1 MNVKSLFVLGLGA
14 LAFAACSND
23 DDPVE
28 KQDETV
34 VVNLAK
40 QADYTI
46 YSGETTLKT
55 SFGATRADMPTG
67 ETYTIDT
74 DQAEVN
80 LTVNDPRVNT
90 ENPYDYVAT
99 KLSIHL
105 RYATDAKVFIPVGK
119 ELYCDADDMAI
130 VGAHKV
136 DASVKYNTEP
146 HTVSMEIGGN
156 TVTLTVSYSDEGITV
171 ETEGMNADVLAYTEE
186 NYKDGLTFEVWNYY
200 NQTATRDGIKEL
212 ADESEVTLTSTPG
225 FYINGF
231 NELPKYNGKVYS
243 KVNEEDGLLYPYTD
257 EECKEPLASEYWTR
271 PNDKNGK
278 PTKDYALVVDK
289 NANDCVVAPTN
300 TDLALSDMAIR
311 SQFNVVYTKYDDQ
324 KK

>member
-28 KQDETV
+28 KQEKTV

-55 SFGATRADMPTG
+55 SFGTTRANMPTG
-67 ETYTIDT
+67 EGYTIDT

-80 LTVNDPRVNT
+80 LSVNDPRVNT

-105 RYATDAKVFIPVGK
+105 RYATDAEVFIPVPK

-130 VGAHKV
+130 VKNHAEGNYV
-136 DASVKYNTEP
+136 YNTEP
-146 HTVSMEIGGN
+146 HTVSMDLGGN
-156 TVTLTVSYSDEGITV
+156 TVTLTVSYSAEGITV
-171 ETEGMNADVLAYTEE
+171 KTEGMNADVLAYTEGK
-186 NYKDGLTFEVWNYY
+186 YKDGLTFEVWNYY
-200 NQTATRDGIKEL
+200 NKTAARDNIKAL
-212 ADESEVTLTSTPG
+212 ADESEVTLKSTPG

-231 NELPKYNGKVYS
+231 NELPKYNGKIYS
-243 KVNEEDGLLYPYTD
+243 KEGADGLLYPYKD
-257 EECKEPLASEYWTR
+257 EDCNEPLETEYWTR
-271 PNDKNGK
+271 PNDKNGAD
-278 PTKDYALVVDK
+278 TRDYALVVEK

-300 TDLALSDMAIR
+300 TDLTLTDKVKIR
-311 SQFNVVYTKYDDQ
+311 SQFNQIYTKYDDQ
-324 KK
+324 K

>member
-55 SFGATRADMPTG
+55 SFGATRANMPTG

-80 LTVNDPRVNT
+80 LSVNAPRENT

-105 RYATDAKVFIPVGK
+105 RYATDAEVFIPVSK
-119 ELYCDADDMAI
+119 DLYCDADDMAI
-130 VGAHKV
+130 VKNHAEGNYV
-136 DASVKYNTEP
+136 YNTDP
-146 HTVSMEIGGN
+146 HTVTMNIGGKD
-156 TVTLTVSYSDEGITV
+156 VTLTVAYEDEGIRVT
-171 ETEGMNADVLAYTEE
+171 TSGMDADVLAYTEE
-186 NYKDGLTFEVWNYY
+186 NYNDGLTFEVWNYY
-200 NQTATRDGIKEL
+200 NADADRDEIKAL
-212 ADESEVTLTSTPG
+212 ADESEVTLEATPG

-231 NELPKYNGKVYS
+231 NELPKYNGKIYS
-243 KVNEEDGLLYPYTD
+243 KEGADGLLYPYTD
-257 EECKEPLASEYWTR
+257 EECTQELDDQYWTR
-271 PNDKNGK
+271 PNDKNGD
-278 PTKDYALVVDK
+278 PSKDYALAVEK
-289 NANDCVVAPTN
+289 NENDCVVVPTN

-311 SQFNVVYTKYDDQ
+311 SQFNVVYTKYNDQ

>member
-55 SFGATRADMPTG
+55 SFGTTRANMPTG

-80 LTVNDPRVNT
+80 LTVNDPRENT

-105 RYATDAKVFIPVGK
+105 RYATDAEVFIPVSK
-119 ELYCDADDMAI
+119 DLYCDADDMAI
-130 VGAHKV
+130 VKNHAEGNYV
-136 DASVKYNTEP
+136 YNTDP
-146 HTVSMEIGGN
+146 HTVTMNIGGKD
-156 TVTLTVSYSDEGITV
+156 VTLTVSYEDEGIRV
-171 ETEGMNADVLAYTEE
+171 KTEGMNADVLAYTEK

-200 NQTATRDGIKEL
+200 NQTATRDVIKGL

-243 KVNEEDGLLYPYTD
+243 KEGADGLLYPYTD
-257 EECKEPLASEYWTR
+257 EECTQELDDQYWTR
-271 PNDKNGK
+271 PNDKNGD
-278 PTKDYALVVDK
+278 PSKDYALAVEK
-289 NANDCVVAPTN
+289 NENDCVVAPTN

-324 KK
+324 QK

>member
-55 SFGATRADMPTG
+55 SFGATRADMPTDT
-67 ETYTIDT
+67 TYSIDY
-74 DQAEVN
+74 DQVEVN
-80 LTVNDPRVNT
+80 LSVNDPRVNT

-99 KLSIHL
+99 KLSIHV
-105 RYATDAKVFIPVGK
+105 RDTTDVTVFIPVT
-119 ELYCDADDMAI
+119 EDLYCDADDMAI
-130 VGAHKV
+130 VGAHKDTTSIV
-136 DASVKYNTEP
+136 YNTEP
-146 HTVSMEIGGN
+146 TTVSMTLGGN
-156 TVTLTVSYSDEGITV
+156 TVTLTVAYSEDGITV
-171 ETEGMNADVLAYTEE
+171 STEGMNAAVLAYTKE

-200 NQTATRDGIKEL
+200 NKDATRDGIKGL
-212 ADESEVTLTSTPG
+212 ANNSTVTFDEAPG

-243 KVNEEDGLLYPYTD
+243 KEGADGLLYPYTD
-257 EECKEPLASEYWTR
+257 EECTQELDDQYWTR
-271 PNDKNGK
+271 PNDKNGD
-278 PTKDYALVVDK
+278 PSKDYALAVEK
-289 NANDCVVAPTN
+289 NANDCVVVPTN

>member
-55 SFGATRADMPTG
+55 SFGQTRANMPTG

-80 LTVNDPRVNT
+80 LTVNDPRDNT

-105 RYATDAKVFIPVGK
+105 RYATDAEVFIPVSK
-119 ELYCDADDMAI
+119 DLYCDADDMAI
-130 VGAHKV
+130 VKNHKEGNFV
-136 DASVKYNTEP
+136 YNTEP
-146 HTVSMEIGGN
+146 TTVSMTFGEN
-156 TVTLTVSYSDEGITV
+156 TVTLTVSYEDEGIRV
-171 ETEGMNADVLAYTEE
+171 KTEGMNADVLAYTEGT
-186 NYKDGLTFEVWNYY
+186 YYDGLTFEVWNYY
-200 NQTATRDGIKEL
+200 NQTATRDGIKKL
-212 ADESEVTLTSTPG
+212 ADGSKVTLTSIPG

-231 NELPKYNGKVYS
+231 NELPKYNGKIYS
-243 KVNEEDGLLYPYTD
+243 KEVNGLLYPYTD
-257 EECKEPLASEYWTR
+257 EKCENLLAAEYWTR
-271 PNDKNGK
+271 PNDKNGD

-289 NANDCVVAPTN
+289 NANDCVVTPTN
-300 TDLALSDMAIR
+300 TDLVKTTKVKIR
-311 SQFNVVYTKYDDQ
+311 SQFNQIYTKYEDQ
-324 KK
+324 K